1 MKANRIEWIDL
12 AKGMAIFLMV
22 CGHTSIPASVSNWIW
37 SFHMPLF
44 FLVSG
49 MLFFPERHTSFNGFV
64 LRRCRTLLIPWVVF
78 SLVVLCYTPVEAVYA
93 FSHFH
98 NLYALWFLP
107 VLFVTELMG
116 FFIAKIQFWGGK
128 LIVAICLAS
137 IGYLLGEYG
146 ITFPFELE
154 VSLYATLFYMIGY
167 VCKDALVKV
176 KEKWIAIVALLLTN
190 IILSIIL
197 PRTDMA
203 VNQCGWYGLNA
214 GNALVGTMA
223 FFLLAKK
230 MEKWDAKNIVRRF
243 LTWAGNNTIIVLGL
257 SQVLNL
263 IIKDY
268 MACLPLSNAISSLL
282 RHLLLWFVLWVL
294 SILINRFAPELIG
307 KKRIKQHR

>member
-1 MKANRIEWIDL
+1 M
-12 AKGMAIFLMV
+12 
-22 CGHTSIPASVSNWIW
+22 
-37 SFHMPLF
+37 
-44 FLVSG
+44 
-49 MLFFPERHTSFNGFV
+49 
-64 LRRCRTLLIPWVVF
+64 
-78 SLVVLCYTPVEAVYA
+78 
-93 FSHFH
+93 
-98 NLYALWFLP
+98 
-107 VLFVTELMG
+107 
-116 FFIAKIQFWGGK
+116 
-128 LIVAICLAS
+128 AICLAS

-263 IIKDY
+263 HHKGLYGLPSSVECNQLTVATFIVMVCIVGIINTDKQI
-268 MACLPLSNAISSLL
+268 CT
-282 RHLLLWFVLWVL
+282 RV
-294 SILINRFAPELIG
+294 NR
-307 KKRIKQHR
+307 

>member
-1 MKANRIEWIDL
+1 
-12 AKGMAIFLMV
+12 
-22 CGHTSIPASVSNWIW
+22 
-37 SFHMPLF
+37 
-44 FLVSG
+44 
-49 MLFFPERHTSFNGFV
+49 
-64 LRRCRTLLIPWVVF
+64 
-78 SLVVLCYTPVEAVYA
+78 
-93 FSHFH
+93 
-98 NLYALWFLP
+98 
-107 VLFVTELMG
+107 
-116 FFIAKIQFWGGK
+116 
-128 LIVAICLAS
+128 
-137 IGYLLGEYG
+137 
-146 ITFPFELE
+146 
-154 VSLYATLFYMIGY
+154 
-167 VCKDALVKV
+167 
-176 KEKWIAIVALLLTN
+176 
-190 IILSIIL
+190 
-197 PRTDMA
+197 MA

-230 MEKWDAKNIVRRF
+230 MEKWNAKNIVRRF